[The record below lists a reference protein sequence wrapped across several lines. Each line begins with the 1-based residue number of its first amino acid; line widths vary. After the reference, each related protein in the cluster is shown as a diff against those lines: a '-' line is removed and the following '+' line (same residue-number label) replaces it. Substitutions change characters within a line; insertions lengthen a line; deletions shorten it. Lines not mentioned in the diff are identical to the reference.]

1 MARAASRSPAPDALA
16 QATSWSVTLAIALT
30 TTTSFCARRDSTIL
44 AARAMAAASS
54 TEVPPNLMT
63 IIARSQGAAE
73 ISLHGEQ
80 LGVEQGSARGAAD
93 GVVREQR
100 ELPVEQGTG
109 PQPADRG
116 RHAGAAL
123 HIEPRLRT
131 VGSSVVEDG
140 LLGRAREPLLLRG
153 AAERIPRFD
162 DLLGRRGLL
171 ELHGNRFRVA

>member
-44 AARAMAAASS
+44 AARVMAAASS
-54 TEVPPNLMT
+54 TKVPPNFMT

-80 LGVEQGSARGAAD
+80 LGVEQGSAGGAAD

-100 ELPVEQGTG
+100 ELPVEQRTR
-109 PQPADRG
+109 PQPADSR
-116 RHAGAAL
+116 RHPSAAL
-123 HIEPRLRT
+123 HIEPGLRA
-131 VGSSVVEDG
+131 VGRGVVEDR
-140 LLGRAREPLLLRG
+140 LLGRAGEPLLLRG
-153 AAERIPRFD
+153 AAERVPGFD
-162 DLLGRRGLL
+162 DLLRRRRLL
-171 ELHGNRFRVA
+171 EL